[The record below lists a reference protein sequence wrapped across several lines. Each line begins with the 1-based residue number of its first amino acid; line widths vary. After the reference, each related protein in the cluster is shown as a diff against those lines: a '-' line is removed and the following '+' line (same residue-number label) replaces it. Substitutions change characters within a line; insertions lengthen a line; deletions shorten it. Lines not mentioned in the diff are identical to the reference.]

1 MKESVQDIKSVEKGE
16 KTMGYRLVSDATL
29 DLPLDLIE
37 RYNIYVIPMTIILDG
52 KEIEYEPD
60 EKALTIED
68 FYAAL
73 REGKSSTTS
82 QINPSLYIEHF
93 SPLLADGEDILYLGL
108 TSGLSG
114 TFQSANI
121 AKNMLAEEFP
131 ERKIMIV
138 ESFCASAGLGYCL
151 NLAGQKKEQG
161 YSIEE
166 LYDWIVENQLRIQH
180 WFTVDDLFYL
190 QKGGRLTMA
199 EAMVGSALKI
209 KPILSVDDNGKL
221 YAAAKVRG
229 NKKSEE
235 FMINKIN
242 EELSKDDHTV
252 FIAHGGCEDRA
263 LALKEKIIAQT
274 KAENIRIAKIGPVI
288 GTHTGPGMLA
298 VLYVKD

>member
-1 MKESVQDIKSVEKGE
+1 MIKEIDD
-16 KTMGYRLVSDATL
+16 MGYRLVSDATL
-29 DLPLDLIE
+29 DLPIDLIE
-37 RYNIYVIPMTIILDG
+37 KYNMYIIPMNIILDG
-52 KEIEYEPD
+52 KEMEYEPG
-60 EKALTIED
+60 EKNLTIED
-68 FYAAL
+68 FYKAI

-93 SPLLADGEDILYLGL
+93 SPILSEGDDIIYIGL

-121 AKNMLAEEFP
+121 AKNMLEEEYP
-131 ERKIMIV
+131 ERKILIV

-151 NLAGQKKEQG
+151 YLAGKKKEEG
-161 YSIEE
+161 YSIDE
-166 LYDWIVENQLRIQH
+166 LYDWAVDIQPKISH

-190 QKGGRLTMA
+190 QKGGRLSMA

-209 KPILSVDDNGKL
+209 KPILSVDEKGKL

-229 NKKSEE
+229 SKKSDEY
-235 FMINKIN
+235 MINKIN
-242 EELSKDDHTV
+242 EELSEKDHTV
-252 FIAHGGCEDRA
+252 FVAHGDCEDRA
-263 LALKEKIIAQT
+263 LALKEKIEAQT
-274 KAENIRIAKIGPVI
+274 KAENIVITKIGPVI